1 VTAADLCFDAVAHFP
16 PYLYSV
22 PSAITPHQPLLRA
35 LGVRDTFTQSD
46 YVAVLRRL
54 YTDAAGEPLTAQQL
68 ALALQLLDHV
78 VDLLPEGT
86 YSPPHSTAFEV
97 TDLAGGELG
106 EDADRCGGVTHR
118 CRVWCS
124 GAPVCAGQQ
133 WCAPFPSTLRGWKVA
148 TSKADPRQQQD
159 LILKCLQGG
168 QAYPLAV
175 CEVATLQLRNLD
187 PNSLTSHVVQV

>member
-46 YVAVLRRL
+46 YVVVLRRL

-86 YSPPHSTAFEV
+86 YSPPHSTAFE
-97 TDLAGGELG
+97 
-106 EDADRCGGVTHR
+106 
-118 CRVWCS
+118 
-124 GAPVCAGQQ
+124 
-133 WCAPFPSTLRGWKVA
+133 
-148 TSKADPRQQQD
+148 
-159 LILKCLQGG
+159 
-168 QAYPLAV
+168 
-175 CEVATLQLRNLD
+175 
-187 PNSLTSHVVQV
+187 

>member
-46 YVAVLRRL
+46 YVVVLRRL

-97 TDLAGGELG
+97 TDFLFRRAVLCCVFFRRAATTVSWHR
-106 EDADRCGGVTHR
+106 DLSHTHPARPSQLSRHVGVA
-118 CRVWCS
+118 S
-124 GAPVCAGQQ
+124 
-133 WCAPFPSTLRGWKVA
+133 
-148 TSKADPRQQQD
+148 
-159 LILKCLQGG
+159 
-168 QAYPLAV
+168 
-175 CEVATLQLRNLD
+175 
-187 PNSLTSHVVQV
+187 